1 MVATGNWRVSANCRN
16 GDPERL
22 FVTGAKQREARS
34 ICRGCPVL
42 TQCLSHA
49 LDERIEFGVWGGMT
63 ERQRRAMLKNR
74 PDVTCWATFLAD
86 AAARRAGQS
95 VPAAAPA
102 PAQLPAGEPAKAPAP
117 VALPNP
123 LVPVSSRRPADQPA
137 ALPEAA

>member
-16 GDPERL
+16 GDPDRL

-63 ERQRRAMLKNR
+63 ERERRAMLRGR
-74 PDVTCWATFLAD
+74 PDVTCWETFLGD
-86 AAARRAGQS
+86 VAARRAGAAQPVAVP
-95 VPAAAPA
+95 VPAAAA
-102 PAQLPAGEPAKAPAP
+102 TAPAP
-117 VALPNP
+117 VREPVALPTP
-123 LVPVSSRRPADQPA
+123 LVPAPRAVPA
-137 ALPEAA
+137 ALSEAA